1 MHSDLAGWSAR
12 EIEVMA
18 NVVRYHRR
26 AYPKR
31 AHANFARLA
40 KADRRLVRR
49 LAGMLRVAAALNR
62 SHQQLVTDVRC
73 HARRERVTIVVQ
85 AVREPLVELWDA
97 RRKAGLFEK
106 AFAARLTVR
115 WDDATAAAA
124 RPLRVVRV
132 KRGA

>member
-1 MHSDLAGWSAR
+1 
-12 EIEVMA
+12 
-18 NVVRYHRR
+18 
-26 AYPKR
+26 
-31 AHANFARLA
+31 
-40 KADRRLVRR
+40 
-49 LAGMLRVAAALNR
+49 MLRVAAALNR

-124 RPLRVVRV
+124 QPLRVVRV